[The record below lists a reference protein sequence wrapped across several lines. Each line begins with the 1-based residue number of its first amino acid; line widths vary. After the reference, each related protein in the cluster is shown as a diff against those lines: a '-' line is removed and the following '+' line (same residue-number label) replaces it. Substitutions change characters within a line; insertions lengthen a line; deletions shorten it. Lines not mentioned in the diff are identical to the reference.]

1 MFHRLWKDE
10 AGAVI
15 SAEIVLV
22 ATILVIGMVVGLKSV
37 RDSVVTEL
45 ADVAQA
51 IANIDQ
57 SYSYSGIIGHAAQ
70 TTGSFFNDAAD
81 FCDVAGKRFTRITLD
96 TDNTASA
103 WWLPR
108 PQQQC
113 ERWRDG
119 IAAKRSIH
127 FAASHDR
134 AASLFG

>member
-57 SYSYSGIIGHAAQ
+57 SYSYSGILGHAAQ
-70 TTGSFFNDAAD
+70 TTGSFFNDQAD
-81 FCDVAGKRFTRITLD
+81 FCDVTNVVEHTDPVG
-96 TDNTASA
+96 TDNSKCVTVAEPVSSSA
-103 WWLPR
+103 TGGETGLR
-108 PQQQC
+108 N
-113 ERWRDG
+113 
-119 IAAKRSIH
+119 
-127 FAASHDR
+127 
-134 AASLFG
+134 